1 MKAGSKCNWQVSLI
15 SQVVQ
20 TMFPTEGHKI
30 IIRGSDGKWAYCG
43 LGAIS
48 GKQAHISSVVEELSH
63 CYATQI
69 CRKNTL
75 LIDDDPQ
82 NVNTALANGV
92 SAVLY
97 CPTDASCVHR
107 SLLEMISCSS
117 RDSKLKD
124 HR

>member
-1 MKAGSKCNWQVSLI
+1 
-15 SQVVQ
+15 
-20 TMFPTEGHKI
+20 MFPTEGHKI
-30 IIRGSDGKWAYCG
+30 IIRGSDGNWTYCG
-43 LGAIS
+43 IGAIS

-82 NVNTALANGV
+82 NVNTALENGV
-92 SAVLY
+92 NAILY

-107 SLLEMISCSS
+107 SILEMISCS
-117 RDSKLKD
+117 RIM
-124 HR
+124 